1 MSFGALAHS
10 LLALVGT
17 ISCRALQG
25 NRRRLAL
32 ALGVAVLLGSS
43 SPAGAPAEAAVRYSQ
58 TTRLVTAG
66 LRYTKITD
74 SIGPNQIKV
83 LRIDPSTDLTLDVEL
98 ANDVLPGRETTS
110 SMARR
115 RGAIAAVNGNFGTD
129 WGRPLGLFAEDGK
142 LQTSPIASGGVF
154 ALAKDEQSAYVGYP
168 DLDISVRNNSTGDAW
183 GVRDWNDQ
191 YPSDE
196 RVAGY
201 TNSGGDQVR
210 PPKNACAA
218 RLLPAAKPVWGTGGV
233 GLARTYSVDVS
244 RCADRRLLPSK
255 GVVLAAPRGTV
266 GARRVQGLSRG
277 DSIRLTWSLG
287 WAGVMDAIGGSPV
300 LMREGQV
307 MVSACS
313 GYVCQRHPRTG
324 VGVMPNGDIL
334 LVTVDGRQSR
344 SVGMNI
350 VEFARLF
357 KRLGAT
363 AAMNL
368 DGGGSST
375 MFLNGRVVNSP
386 SDGSERAVVSSLLVL
401 PRRDYGEPRPS

>member
-1 MSFGALAHS
+1 MSFGALAHPV
-10 LLALVGT
+10 LALVAT
-17 ISCRALQG
+17 ISGSLRK
-25 NRRRLAL
+25 RRRVTLV
-32 ALGVAVLLGSS
+32 LGVALLLTSS
-43 SPAGAPAEAAVRYSQ
+43 SPAGAPAEAAVRYSK
-58 TTRLVTAG
+58 TTRLVTSG
-66 LRYTKITD
+66 LRYTRITD
-74 SIGPNQIKV
+74 SFGPNLIKV
-83 LRIDPSTDLTLDVEL
+83 LRIDPSTKLTIDVEL
-98 ANDVLPGRETTS
+98 ANDVLPGRERTS

-129 WGRPLGLFAEDGK
+129 WGRPLGLFAEDGR
-142 LQTSPIASGGVF
+142 LQTSPLAPGGAF
-154 ALAKDEQSAYVGYP
+154 ALSKDESNAYVGYP
-168 DLDISVRNNSTGDAW
+168 DLEIAVRHRATGARW
-183 GVRDWNDQ
+183 GVSAWNDQ
-191 YPSDE
+191 FPSDE
-196 RVAGY
+196 RVAAY

-210 PPKNACAA
+210 PPENACAA
-218 RLLPAAKPVWGTGGV
+218 RLVPSSKPQWGAGGV
-233 GLARTYSVDVS
+233 GLARNYSVEVS
-244 RCADRRLLPSK
+244 RCADRRLYPSQ
-255 GVVLAAPRGTV
+255 GVVLAAPRGTI
-266 GARRVQGLSRG
+266 GARRVQSLGRG
-277 DSIRLTWSLG
+277 DSVRLSWSLG

-375 MFLNGRVVNSP
+375 MVVNGRVVNSP
-386 SDGSERAVVSSLLVL
+386 SDGTERAVVSSLLVL
-401 PRRDYGEPRPS
+401 PQPDYGEPRPS